1 MPDETSAGAVVFRKD
16 GETKYLLLQYR
27 AGHWDFPKGNIE
39 KGEEE
44 KETAAREIKE
54 ETGIAEISFAEGF
67 KERIKYFYRREGR
80 LISKEVVFY
89 LIETKQKEVKI
100 SFEHI
105 GYEWLNFADALAK
118 VTFKNSK
125 EILKKANEFLISK
138 TKFI

>member
-16 GETKYLLLQYR
+16 KEIKYLLLQYG

-39 KGEEE
+39 KGEQE
-44 KETAAREIKE
+44 KETVKREIQE

-67 KERIKYFYRREGR
+67 KERIRYFYRREGR

-89 LIETKQKEVKI
+89 LCETKEENVKI
-100 SFEHI
+100 SHEHI
-105 GYEWLNFADALAK
+105 GYEWLNYEDALAK

-125 EILKKANEFLISK
+125 EILEKANEFLL
-138 TKFI
+138 

>member
-16 GETKYLLLQYR
+16 KEIKYLLLQYG
-27 AGHWDFPKGNIE
+27 AGHWDFPKGAIE

-44 KETAAREIKE
+44 KETAKREIKE

-67 KERIKYFYRREGR
+67 KEKIKYFYRREGR

-89 LIETKQKEVKI
+89 LCETKEEKVKI
-100 SFEHI
+100 SHEHI
-105 GYEWLNFADALAK
+105 GYEWLNFEDAFAK

-125 EILKKANEFLISK
+125 EILKKANEFLSSK
-138 TKFI
+138 T